1 MNMFPADVY
10 IQRRQQL
17 KEDLKSGILL
27 FFGNDESPINYPD
40 NHYAFRQ
47 DSTFLY
53 FWGLDLPGLTAIIDI
68 DDNRE
73 TVFGHDGTLDNLI
86 FAGPQPSLN
95 ELCLQSGV
103 TKCASADQLETILK
117 SVLERGR
124 KVHFLP
130 QYRPANVLKIHLL
143 LDIDVTM
150 VNHNAS
156 PALIK
161 AVVAQRAVKA
171 DAEIHQIEAA
181 LDIASD
187 MHAMAMKMSKA
198 GTYEKEVVGAMAGLA
213 YSRDGSMLAYPVIFT
228 INGHILHNPYH
239 GNKMRKG
246 DLVINDSGVESTLHY
261 ASDIT
266 RTFPVSGKFTRKQT
280 DIYSIV
286 LEAQKTAIEYIR
298 PGIEYREV
306 HCITAKTLASGLKS
320 LGLMQGNIDDA
331 VSVGAHALFF
341 PHGLGHMLGLDVHDM
356 EDLGEDYVGYSQK
369 IKRSD
374 QFGTSYLRLAR
385 ALDPGFVVTVEPGL
399 YFIPA
404 LIDRWKAAKKFVDF
418 INYDKLE
425 GYRHFGG
432 VRIEDDVLVLKD
444 GCRVLGQPIPKTIE
458 EVEALSS

>member
-1 MNMFPADVY
+1 MKMFSNDVY

-27 FFGNDESPINYPD
+27 FLGNDESPINYPD

-47 DSTFLY
+47 DSSFLY
-53 FWGLDLPGLTAIIDI
+53 FWGLDLPGLAAIIDI

-86 FAGPQPSLN
+86 FAGPQPSLS
-95 ELCLQSGV
+95 ELCLKSGA
-103 TKCASADQLETILK
+103 TKYASAEQLETILK
-117 SVLERGR
+117 SAVGRGR

-130 QYRPANVLKIHLL
+130 QYRSTNVLKIHLL
-143 LDIDVTM
+143 LDIDATM
-150 VNHNAS
+150 VNQKAS
-156 PALIK
+156 IALIK

-171 DAEIHQIEAA
+171 DAEIQQIEAA

-213 YSRDGSMLAYPVIFT
+213 YSRGSSIMAYPAIFT

-239 GNKMRKG
+239 GNKMREG

-266 RTFPVSGKFTRKQT
+266 RTFPVSDKFTRKQT
-280 DIYSIV
+280 EIYSIV
-286 LEAQKTAIEYIR
+286 FEAQKAAFEYIQ
-298 PGIEYREV
+298 PGVEYREV
-306 HCITAKTLASGLKS
+306 HFITAKKLASGLKS
-320 LGLMQGNIDDA
+320 LGLMKGSIDDA

-385 ALDPGFVVTVEPGL
+385 ALEPGFIVTVEPGL
-399 YFIPA
+399 YFIPE
-404 LIDRWKAAKKFVDF
+404 LIDQWKAAKNFVDF
-418 INYDKLE
+418 INYDKVE
-425 GYRHFGG
+425 EYRHFGG

-444 GCRVLGQPIPKTIE
+444 GCRVLGEPIPKTIE